1 MKHETDQYATKKT
14 QTNKKNYIVKA
25 QVIQAI
31 FEIPIH
37 FNIRS
42 SLSNIV
48 DREVINLSSQAY
60 QCFPALR
67 DGAVTTV
74 LVPPAVTRPED
85 APDGCLLSER

>member
-1 MKHETDQYATKKT
+1 MKLTNMLPKKT

-60 QCFPALR
+60 QYFPALR
-67 DGAVTTV
+67 DRGSHDIPSTSCSNE
-74 LVPPAVTRPED
+74 TRRCTRWMFAE
-85 APDGCLLSER
+85 